1 MNIRNIVFLMSAAAA
16 LGSCATPADEAAR
29 SPKAAKQLAEAL
41 EGRVAGE
48 PVDCIRNYRTT
59 NIEVIDDWTIL
70 FREGRTV
77 YVQNPAGGCP
87 GIGNQSKTLI
97 TRAFGVSRTC
107 RGDINRLVSVHSRM
121 PAGSCIFT
129 AFVPYTKPA
138 A

>member
-1 MNIRNIVFLMSAAAA
+1 MKKRNILILMSAAVAM
-16 LGSCATPADEAAR
+16 GSCATPTEEAR

-41 EGRVAGE
+41 DGRVAGE

-59 NIEVIDDWTIL
+59 NIEIIDDWTIL

-87 GIGNQSKTLI
+87 GIGNRSKTLI
-97 TRAFGVSRTC
+97 TRAFGVTRTC
-107 RGDINRLVSVHSRM
+107 RGDINRLVNVHSRM

-138 A
+138 G

>member
-1 MNIRNIVFLMSAAAA
+1 MSVRDMAIFFSAAAA
-16 LGSCATPADEAAR
+16 LGSCATPTEEAR

-70 FREGRTV
+70 FREGQTV
-77 YVQNPAGGCP
+77 YVQNPAGGCR

-107 RGDINRLVSVHSRM
+107 RGDINRLISVHSRM